1 MSTVEMR
8 SGTGTNECWQPPVW
22 CAIDVTDES
31 DFLLFGV
38 GFSLCVIP
46 SSRMLA
52 QTTTSRPKLLRHR

>member
-22 CAIDVTDES
+22 CAIGVTDEP

-38 GFSLCVIP
+38 GFSLLCD
-46 SSRMLA
+46 
-52 QTTTSRPKLLRHR
+52 TLLQNARSDYHLTA